1 MNYKFVVYF
10 FYMVMII
17 GAAYIIYAQ
26 PFDNGRRRIQRLILT
41 ERIRKGA
48 NRFTAGLK
56 EERLE
61 VSLRNAGYPLGLNS
75 LSFQIIRLS
84 ILVVWLVTI
93 FSGWL
98 FSSNPFP
105 MNSFAFACLFFV
117 FTMPVRNTPF
127 SMLLDKLAQSHLR
140 EKNKEVFTLYSMI
153 DNEFIS
159 SNGSPLTMYS
169 LLNKLQPNFSSI
181 KPAIGKAIL
190 LWRNNPSLALDAF
203 ANEVGTAEAKD
214 LANILKNVDATGP
227 AEALDILQN
236 RREQFLTM
244 RHEIYR
250 RYQKNR
256 GVRDYAITFGASLLV
271 MFNMLILFYQEYKEM
286 MRFLNQH

>member
-61 VSLRNAGYPLGLNS
+61 VSLRKAGYPLGLNS

-271 MFNMLILFYQEYKEM
+271 MFNMLVLFYQEYKEM

>member
-61 VSLRNAGYPLGLNS
+61 VSLRKAGYPLGLNS

-84 ILVVWLVTI
+84 MLVVWLVSI

-271 MFNMLILFYQEYKEM
+271 MFNMLVLFYQEYKEM

>member
-1 MNYKFVVYF
+1 MNYKLAVYF
-10 FYMVMII
+10 FYMVMIT
-17 GAAYIIYAQ
+17 GAAYVIYAQ
-26 PFDNGRRRIQRLILT
+26 PFDNRKR
-41 ERIRKGA
+41 RIRKLIVMEKIKAGA
-48 NRFTAGLK
+48 NKFTAGLQ
-56 EERLE
+56 EGILE
-61 VSLRNAGYPLGLNS
+61 ASLRNAGYPLGLNGVR
-75 LSFQIIRLS
+75 FQLIRFSVLA
-84 ILVVWLVTI
+84 VWLVSI
-93 FSGWL
+93 FSNRFL
-98 FSSNPFP
+98 SSNPFP
-105 MNSFAFACLFFV
+105 MNSFALACLFFV
-117 FTMPVRNTPF
+117 FTLPVRNTPLL
-127 SMLLDKLAQSHLR
+127 MLLERLAQSHLR

-153 DNEFIS
+153 DNEFTS

-203 ANEVGTAEAKD
+203 AKEVGTAEAKD
-214 LANILKNVDATGP
+214 LANILKNIDLTSP
-227 AEALDILQN
+227 TEALDILQN
-236 RREQFLTM
+236 RRDQFLTM

-271 MFNMLILFYQEYKEM
+271 MFNMLVLFYQEYKEM